1 MVVRISVT
9 VLRLSALLALILG
22 ILFWTSNAGSW
33 TFVHMGLGLLV
44 TLSLWVLGASQAFT
58 ERGNWGLAA
67 GAFVLGAILPIFG
80 MMQEALLPGA
90 MHWII
95 QVIHLLLGLSAL
107 GLGEEI
113 ARRYK
118 LLSGLATA

>member
-1 MVVRISVT
+1 MVRISVT
-9 VLRLSALLALILG
+9 VLRISALLALILG
-22 ILFWTSNAGSW
+22 ILFWTGNAGSW
-33 TFVHMGLGLLV
+33 AFVHMGLGLLV

-58 ERGNWGLAA
+58 EGGNWGLAA

-80 MMQEALLPGA
+80 MMQGTLLPGA
-90 MHWII
+90 MHWVI
-95 QVIHLLLGLSAL
+95 QVMHLLLGLSAL
-107 GLGEEI
+107 RLGEVI